1 MRRGDS
7 GATSPRR
14 SPTGVRKSAQRARTI
29 PPEVRKSEVA
39 SSNRIKAVS
48 SRGTTKTFANV
59 SMVQGSPGASVSS
72 SAADAA
78 ACANGASKLPGGD
91 QTPPPAKASGSS
103 TGRGSGLSCP
113 SPSGCPVPCPC
124 SSPCPGPCPSRRPS
138 EGPRLRGPFRF
149 PSRRRTDDSRPCV
162 RFWVYRT

>member
-1 MRRGDS
+1 MRRGES

-14 SPTGVRKSAQRARTI
+14 SPTGVCKSAQRARTI

-39 SSNRIKAVS
+39 SSSLISATS
-48 SRGTTKTFANV
+48 SRGTTNTFANV
-59 SMVQGSPGASVSS
+59 SIVQASPGASASS

-78 ACANGASKLPGGD
+78 ACASGASKLPGGD

-103 TGRGSGLSCP
+103 TGLGSGLSRP

-124 SSPCPGPCPSRRPS
+124 SCPCPGPCPSRRPS
-138 EGPRLRGPFRF
+138 TGPRLRGPCRF
-149 PSRRRTDDSRPCV
+149 PIRRRTGDSRPCA